1 MFNNFESFNFSKF
14 KNLCTKIDFVS
25 SINRS
30 DTSKNMKNTV
40 IIKNILQLNLD
51 KRKMINRNRMNEY
64 LDIK

>member
-30 DTSKNMKNTV
+30 DTSKNMKNTQ
-40 IIKNILQLNLD
+40 LQLNLD

>member
-30 DTSKNMKNTV
+30 DTPKNMKNTQ
-40 IIKNILQLNLD
+40 LQLNLD